1 MGKRKSFKNSII
13 NKNYFYILLFI
24 GFIILLFL
32 FNYDKIKNLV
42 TGPQL
47 KKDKVSVIQKR
58 EEITVLDVIIH
69 AKLLLGVTEENYKNH
84 IGEDAIYIS
93 IGIDSSEMDLN
104 YANIIIT
111 GQVELIGGKIISGK
125 EKNNGNKQVLEIEDL
140 HDSQKYFVSLYY
152 TKSQNITR
160 SKTLLAIVVDD
171 FGIRN
176 NKLLDDFCS
185 LDSNVTFAILPDQK
199 FSKLVMNKAAETG
212 HETMIHIPME
222 PVSYPRDNP
231 GANAIYV
238 HLSDKEI
245 KRRME
250 NYIKQLPLCVGANNH
265 MGSFATTD
273 EYVMKSVLQV
283 VKDHDLYFVDSR
295 TSQSSI
301 AYDVAKR
308 MMIPTCVNQF
318 FLDTPRITEKTL
330 ANKIKQLKYLAKD
343 REKILVIT
351 HCATQDRYKFL
362 KEFVKEIEKLDFE
375 LVPVSE
381 LFKSKLPEII

>member
-1 MGKRKSFKNSII
+1 MGKRKSIKNSRIDR
-13 NKNYFYILLFI
+13 NYYYILLFI
-24 GFIILLFL
+24 GFILLLFL

-42 TGPQL
+42 NGPQQ
-47 KKDKVSVIQKR
+47 KKDKVSIKQKR
-58 EEITVLDVIIH
+58 EEITVLDVIVH

-93 IGIDSSEMDLN
+93 IGVDRSEMDLN

-111 GQVELIGGKIISGK
+111 GQVELIGGKIIKGE
-125 EKNNGNKQVLEIEDL
+125 EKNNGNKQVLEIEDP
-140 HDSQKYFVSLYY
+140 HDSQIYFVTLYY
-152 TKSQNITR
+152 TKSRNVVR
-160 SKTLLAIVVDD
+160 DKTLLAIVVDD

-185 LDSNVTFAILPDQK
+185 LNSNVTFAILPDQK
-199 FSKLVMNKAAETG
+199 YSKHVMNKATETG

-222 PVSYPRDNP
+222 PISYPRDNP

-238 HLSDKEI
+238 HLSANEI

-250 NYIKQLPLCVGANNH
+250 NYIKQFPLCVGANNH

-273 EYVMKSVLQV
+273 ESVMRNVLQV
-283 VKDHDLYFVDSR
+283 LKDHNLYFVDSR

-301 AYDVAKR
+301 AYDVAKK
-308 MMIPTCVNQF
+308 MMIPTCVNQI

-330 ANKIKQLKYLAKD
+330 ANKIRQLKYLAKD

-351 HCATQDRYKFL
+351 HCATQDRYEFL
-362 KEFVKEIEKLDFE
+362 KEFIKEIEKLDFE

>member
-1 MGKRKSFKNSII
+1 MRKRKSVKNSRIDR
-13 NKNYFYILLFI
+13 NYYYILLFI
-24 GFIILLFL
+24 GFILLLFL
-32 FNYDKIKNLV
+32 FNYNKLKNLV
-42 TGPQL
+42 KEPQQ
-47 KKDKVSVIQKR
+47 KRDKISIKQKR
-58 EEITVLDVIIH
+58 EEISVLDVIVH

-84 IGEDAIYIS
+84 IGEDAVYIS
-93 IGIDSSEMDLN
+93 IGIDRSEMDLN

-111 GQVELIGGKIISGK
+111 GQVELIGGKIIKGE
-125 EKNNGNKQVLEIEDL
+125 EKNNGNKQVLEIKDS
-140 HDSQKYFVSLYY
+140 HDSQTYFVTLYY
-152 TKSQNITR
+152 TKSQNVAKD
-160 SKTLLAIVVDD
+160 KTLLAIVVDD

-185 LDSNVTFAILPDQK
+185 LNSNVTFAILPDQK
-199 FSKLVMNKAAETG
+199 YSKHVMNKAAETG

-222 PVSYPRDNP
+222 PISYPRDNP

-238 HLSDKEI
+238 HLSKNEI

-250 NYIKQLPLCVGANNH
+250 NYIKQFPLCVGANNH

-273 EYVMKSVLQV
+273 ESVMRSVLQV
-283 VKDHDLYFVDSR
+283 LKDHNLYFVDSR

-301 AYDVAKR
+301 AYDVAKK
-308 MMIPTCVNQF
+308 MMIPTCENQF

-330 ANKIKQLKYLAKD
+330 ANKIRQLKYLAKD

-351 HCATQDRYKFL
+351 HCATQDRYDFL
-362 KEFVKEIEKLDFE
+362 KEFIREIEKLDFE

>member
-1 MGKRKSFKNSII
+1 MGKRKNIKNSIFDNNNI
-13 NKNYFYILLFI
+13 YILLFI
-24 GFIILLFL
+24 GFVLLL
-32 FNYDKIKNLV
+32 VLLNYDKINNLV
-42 TGPQL
+42 SDPQQ
-47 KKDKVSVIQKR
+47 KKEKISIKQKR
-58 EEITVLDVIIH
+58 SEISVLDAVVH
-69 AKLLLGVTEENYKNH
+69 SKLLLGVTEENYKNR
-84 IGEDAIYIS
+84 IGDEAIYIS
-93 IGIDSSEMDLN
+93 IGIDRSEMDLN

-111 GQVELIGGKIISGK
+111 GQIELIGGKIISGT
-125 EKNNGNKQVLEIEDL
+125 EKNNGNKQVLEVEDPN
-140 HDSQKYFVSLYY
+140 DSQKYFVSLYY
-152 TKSQNITR
+152 TKPIDIVKN
-160 SKTLLAIVVDD
+160 KTLLAIVVDD

-238 HLSDKEI
+238 HLSEKEI

-250 NYIKQLPLCVGANNH
+250 SFIKQFPLCVGANNH

-273 EYVMKSVLQV
+273 EKVMRSVLQV
-283 VKDHDLYFVDSR
+283 LKDHDLYFVDSR

-301 AYDVAKR
+301 AYDVAKK
-308 MMIPTCVNQF
+308 MMISTCVNQI

-330 ANKIKQLKYLAKD
+330 AKKIKQIKYLAKD
-343 REKILVIT
+343 RDKILVIT
-351 HCATQDRYKFL
+351 HCATQDRYEFL
-362 KEFVKEIEKLDFE
+362 KEFIKEINKLDFE

-381 LFKSKLPEII
+381 LFKSQLPEII

>member
-1 MGKRKSFKNSII
+1 MRKSTKNSII
-13 NKNYFYILLFI
+13 DKNYIYILLFI
-24 GFIILLFL
+24 GFMLLLFL
-32 FNYDKIKNLV
+32 FNYDKIKNLK
-42 TGPQL
+42 TDQQQ
-47 KKDKVSVIQKR
+47 KKDKVSVKQKR
-58 EEITVLDVIIH
+58 EEITVFDVIVH
-69 AKLLLGVTEENYKNH
+69 AKLLLGITEENYKNH
-84 IGEDAIYIS
+84 IGEEAIYIS
-93 IGIDSSEMDLN
+93 IGIDRSEMDLN

-111 GQVELIGGKIISGK
+111 GQIELVGGRIISGE
-125 EKNNGNKQVLEIEDL
+125 EKNNGNKQVMEIEDPN
-140 HDSQKYFVSLYY
+140 DSQKYFVTLYY
-152 TKSQNITR
+152 TKSQNITKD
-160 SKTLLAIVVDD
+160 KTLLAIVVDD

-185 LDSNVTFAILPDQK
+185 LNSNITFAILPDQK
-199 FSKLVMNKAAETG
+199 YSKHVMNKAAETG

-222 PVSYPRDNP
+222 PISYPRDNP

-238 HLSDKEI
+238 HLSEKEI

-250 NYIKQLPLCVGANNH
+250 NYIKQFPLCVGANNH

-273 EYVMKSVLQV
+273 ESVMKIVLQV
-283 VKDHDLYFVDSR
+283 LKDHDLYFVDSR

-301 AYDVAKR
+301 AYDVAKK
-308 MMIPTCVNQF
+308 MMIPSCVNQI

-330 ANKIKQLKYLAKD
+330 TNKIRQIKYLAKD

-351 HCATQDRYKFL
+351 HCATKDRYVFL
-362 KEFVKEIEKLDFE
+362 KKFIKEIEKLDFE